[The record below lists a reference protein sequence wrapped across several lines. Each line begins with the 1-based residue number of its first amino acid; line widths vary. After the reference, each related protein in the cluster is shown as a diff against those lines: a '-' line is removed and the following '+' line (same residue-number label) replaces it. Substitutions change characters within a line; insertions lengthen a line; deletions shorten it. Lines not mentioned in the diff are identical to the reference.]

1 MRIKSLISLA
11 TVALLVTACSDENEF
26 ASSSSKGMLRAS
38 VEGSYSSTRAGFTS
52 SGQFYWSLQDKL
64 GVTTINNETETE
76 QFSSLN
82 LETGGGTASGTFS
95 GTITGTI
102 GSYAVY
108 PCNDNHKV
116 SSNTLTYNFPASYTY
131 KQVDDDYFT
140 TTQGAGNSFNPAMWG
155 KISGGSVT
163 LKHLGGV
170 FCIKVP
176 KMPVTAGTLSLIADK
191 KIAGSFTVDI
201 SNTSTDPVIT
211 TTDASTDAEK
221 IVSIAF
227 SGATENQPGVFYVP
241 VPTGTYSVRVK
252 ILVDEDE
259 KMNVVAGSYTIARCD
274 LKKLEFSSTEVD
286 AVVPTAVTSLS
297 DVTAALKGT
306 DSSSESGS
314 TTTTTTT
321 AVTVSQEITANTTN
335 TITIPTVA
343 ATSTEDSGSDE
354 GGSETT
360 TTETTMS
367 VELQQVASGAS
378 ITVSDAKTSETSGS
392 TTEKSVSNFTLSI
405 PNNETTDFKPLTV
418 EIAMPST
425 TVTLAGNAGAAT
437 YGTVTASTADN
448 TLVIDKD
455 VTVKKVIVKKGNIR
469 VNKGAK
475 LVEITKDSN
484 FSGTG
489 KVTIYK
495 EEGAELPSNLS
506 TDNFEVVSEE
516 GMTEVLKSGGIYTL
530 FKDMVGDF
538 VVSANSAVTINL
550 NGHKITNKSG
560 DTFTVNIGSSLTI
573 QGNGTVDNV
582 SHGKACVYN
591 NGTVALNG
599 GTYTRSK
606 ENGKNKGESG
616 GNSYYNILNH
626 GTMTIAEGVAVKQ
639 DGHFSSMIAN
649 GYYNY
654 SESSNPRSGYQEGTN
669 AANPTLSITAGTFS
683 GGLNT
688 VKNDDGAELSII
700 GGTFSNVSQAVVQN
714 HNKTTISGGTFD
726 ASSSKYVVDNEG
738 HNNGEQVLG
747 DMTISGGTFTGILHN
762 VGTGADLTIT
772 AGTFSDPSA
781 LQYLGENANVTIK
794 LDKDYTLDQP
804 LVVAKT
810 ATLDLNGFALKA
822 NSSSFTDATGLSK
835 SNQGVVNVRRGGNLT
850 IKDSS
855 TEKTG
860 SISYN
865 GQSEVYS
872 AIILTRAQDEKDGS
886 IKNLSAELTVEG
898 GHLIGKYYGI
908 SGNGTRHGTNI
919 TIKGGVIEGASASD
933 SDGSTGIYH
942 PQDGTLTISGGE
954 IKGVSAAV
962 ELRSGTATVSG
973 GKFTATATEFSEKA
987 NGSGTTMSGVAFA
1000 ISQHSTD
1007 KDIKVTISGGE
1018 FTGVKALRETDLQNE
1033 TGNIS
1038 LTISGGTFNG
1048 EVYSKHCKNFITGG
1062 TFINFNPGKPSAEA
1076 DSYLANDYSAYLDN
1090 NVVATEAYSGTDEK
1104 TYVVKKSSE
1113 E

>member
-64 GVTTINNETETE
+64 GVTTINDNTETE

-116 SSNTLTYNFPASYTY
+116 SSNTLTYNFPASYKYT
-131 KQVDDDYFT
+131 QVDDDYFT

-191 KIAGSFTVDI
+191 KIAGSFDVNLSED
-201 SNTSTDPVIT
+201 NPVIAT
-211 TTDASTDAEK
+211 TNASTDAEK
-221 IVSIAF
+221 TVSIAF

-252 ILVDEDE
+252 ILVDEEE
-259 KMNVVAGSYTIARCD
+259 KMNVMAGSYTIARCD
-274 LKKLEFSSTEVD
+274 LKRLEFSSTEVD

-297 DVTAALKGT
+297 DVTAALKGN
-306 DSSSESGS
+306 DSSGDSGS

-321 AVTVSQEITANTTN
+321 AVTVSNEVSGSSNTLS
-335 TITIPTVA
+335 IPTVA

-354 GGSETT
+354 GS
-360 TTETTMS
+360 TETTMS

-405 PNNETTDFKPLTV
+405 PNNETTDFTPLNVTV
-418 EIAMPST
+418 TMPST

-455 VTVKKVIVKKGNIR
+455 VTVTKVIVKKGNIR
-469 VNKGAK
+469 VNSGAK
-475 LVEITKDSN
+475 LVAIEKSSD
-484 FSGTG
+484 FSGDS

-495 EEGAELPSNLS
+495 EEGAELPSSLDSNS
-506 TDNFEVVSEE
+506 FEVVSEE
-516 GMTEVLKSGGIYTL
+516 GMTEVLKSGGTYTL

-560 DTFTVNIGSSLTI
+560 DTFTVNSGSSLTI
-573 QGNGTVDNV
+573 QGNGTMDNV

-626 GTMTIAEGVAVKQ
+626 GTMTIAAGVAVKQ

-654 SESSNPRSGYQEGTN
+654 SESSNPRSGYLQGTN
-669 AANPTLSITAGTFS
+669 AANPTLTINGGTFS

-688 VKNDDGAELSII
+688 VKNDDGATLSITA
-700 GGTFSNVSQAVVQN
+700 GTFTNVSQAVVQN

-738 HNNGEQVLG
+738 HSDGAQVLG

-762 VGTGADLTIT
+762 VGTGADLTIK

-781 LQYLGENANVTIK
+781 LQYLGENANVNIK

-822 NSSSFTDATGLSK
+822 NSSSFTDVTGLSGT
-835 SNQGVVNVRRGGNLT
+835 SQAVVNVRRGGNLT
-850 IKDSS
+850 VKDSS
-855 TEKTG
+855 TGGTG

-865 GQSEVYS
+865 EYS
-872 AIILTRAQDEKDGS
+872 GNYAAIILTRAQDEKNES

-973 GKFTATATEFSEKA
+973 GKFTATATTFTEKA

-1018 FTGVKALRETDLQNE
+1018 FTGVKAIRETDLQNE
-1033 TGNIS
+1033 TGSIS
-1038 LTISGGTFNG
+1038 LAVSGGTFNG

-1062 TFINFNPGKPSAEA
+1062 TFINFNPGKPSADA
-1076 DSYLANDYSAYLDN
+1076 DSYLASDYSAYLDN
-1090 NVVATEAYSGTDEK
+1090 NVATEAYSGTEKK
-1104 TYVVKKSSE
+1104 TYVVKKSNQD
-1113 E
+1113 